1 MLDRDK
7 TIDLLTRW
15 NDAWNEHDLDGVMAL
30 LHDEVEFENWTGGSV
45 KGKEALRRA
54 WAPWFA
60 NHGGFHFKT
69 EDLFVDEK
77 AEKVLFRWIL
87 DWPSMEKGHEGK
99 TERRR
104 GVDVMH
110 FRDGLII
117 RKYTYSKTTLEI
129 GGKRVKLSAANS

>member
-1 MLDRDK
+1 MLDREQ
-7 TIDLLTRW
+7 TISTLTRW
-15 NDAWNEHDLDGVMAL
+15 SDAWNEHDLDRVMEL

-45 KGKEALRRA
+45 KGKEALRQA

-60 NHGGFHFKT
+60 NHGGFRFTT

-77 AEKVLFRWIL
+77 AGKVLFRWFL
-87 DWPSMEKGHEGK
+87 DWPSTEKGHEGK

-110 FRDGLII
+110 FRDGRII
-117 RKYTYSKTTLEI
+117 KKYTYSKTTLEI
-129 GGKRVKLSAANS
+129 GGKRVKLSAAHS

>member
-7 TIDLLTRW
+7 TIEALTRW
-15 NDAWNEHDLDGVMAL
+15 NDAWNEHDLDLVMDL

-45 KGKEALRRA
+45 QGKKELQQA

-60 NHGGFHFKT
+60 NHGGFHFTT
-69 EDLFVDEK
+69 EELFIDEK
-77 AEKVLFRWIL
+77 AEKVLFRWAL

-99 TERRR
+99 PERRR

-110 FRDGLII
+110 LRDGLII
-117 RKYTYSKTTLEI
+117 KKYTYSKTTLEI
-129 GGKRVKLSAANS
+129 GARRVKLSAGNI

>member
-1 MLDRDK
+1 LLDRDK
-7 TIDLLTRW
+7 TIALLTHW
-15 NDAWNEHDLDGVMAL
+15 NDAWNEHDLDRVMDL
-30 LHDEVEFENWTGGSV
+30 LHDQVEFENWTGGGV
-45 KGKEALRRA
+45 RGKEALRQA

-60 NHGGFHFKT
+60 NHGGFRFTT

-77 AEKVLFRWIL
+77 AEKVLFRWAL

-99 TERRR
+99 PERRH

-117 RKYTYSKTTLEI
+117 KKYTYSKTTLEI

>member
-7 TIDLLTRW
+7 TIALLTRW
-15 NDAWNEHDLDGVMAL
+15 NDAWNEHDLDRVMDL

-45 KGKEALRRA
+45 RGKEALRQA

-60 NHGGFHFKT
+60 NHGGFCFTT

-77 AEKVLFRWIL
+77 ADKVLFRWSL
-87 DWPSMEKGHEGK
+87 DWPSMEKGQEGK
-99 TERRR
+99 LERRR

-110 FRDGLII
+110 FRDSKII
-117 RKYTYSKTTLEI
+117 KKYTYSKTTLEI
-129 GGKRVKLSAANS
+129 GGKRVKLSAGTS

>member
-1 MLDRDK
+1 ML
-7 TIDLLTRW
+7 THW
-15 NDAWNEHDLDGVMAL
+15 NDAWNEHDLGRVMEL
-30 LHDEVEFENWTGGSV
+30 LHDEVEFENWTGGIV
-45 KGKEALRRA
+45 KGKAALRQA

-60 NHGGFHFKT
+60 NHGGFRFTT

-77 AEKVLFRWIL
+77 AEKVLFRWAL

-110 FRDGLII
+110 FRDGKILK
-117 RKYTYSKTTLEI
+117 KYTYSKTTLEI
-129 GGKRVKLSAANS
+129 GGKRVKLSAGNS